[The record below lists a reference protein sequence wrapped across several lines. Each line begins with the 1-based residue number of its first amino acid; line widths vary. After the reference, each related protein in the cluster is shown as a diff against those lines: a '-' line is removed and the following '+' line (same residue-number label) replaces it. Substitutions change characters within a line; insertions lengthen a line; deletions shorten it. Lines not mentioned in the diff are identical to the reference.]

1 MTPSLDVQLFWFSFW
16 AYLIG
21 WLSFTIWL
29 AARKKFWTTFGAIC
43 FAAGFIPQ
51 TVAFFLRWNN
61 TGHFP
66 MSNMYEYMAVMSW
79 MAVVS
84 FTFLTWRYRNWVISA
99 LISPVVIMLMVAASL
114 LPKDPSQQLM
124 PALRSSWLMIHVTLA
139 SIGAGAFAVAAAVSF
154 VYLLAVRSEDEA
166 KKTFQPSWRIPLRVL
181 VFIPLIIAIVGNV
194 SDALANQSAMQLLG
208 APTRFGNILV
218 LLGIYMVPA
227 GFIWNYMFK
236 RGTPSVESRYWAAIA
251 FSGLFLGAMAA
262 GILLSTKQAELTP
275 DSPLRIFEFF
285 GMTLVFGT
293 VGAFVLHTA
302 LGFGSIA
309 GKLHLDGRLLDEVNY
324 RSVAL
329 GYPLYTLGA
338 LFAGAIWA
346 ESAWGSFWSWDPK
359 EVGALIIWLFYS
371 AFLHARYQ
379 RGWSGP
385 RTAVLSLIGFAMM
398 MLSLFGNFFFGGL
411 HAYN

>member
-29 AARKKFWTTFGAIC
+29 AARKPIWTRIGSIS

-51 TVAFFLRWNN
+51 TVAFFLRWNY

-66 MSNMYEYMAVMSW
+66 MANMYEYMAVMSW

-84 FTFLTWRYRNWVISA
+84 FAFLTWRYRNWVISA

-139 SIGAGAFAVAAAVSF
+139 SVGAGAFAVAAAVSF

-166 KKTFQPSWRIPLRVL
+166 KKTFRPSIRIPLRVL
-181 VFIPLIIAIVGNV
+181 LFIPLVIALVGSV
-194 SDALANQSAMQLLG
+194 GDVLANQSTMQFMG
-208 APTRFGNILV
+208 SPMAGGNVLV
-218 LLGIYMVPA
+218 LLGIYFVAA
-227 GFIWNYMFK
+227 GVIWNYMFK
-236 RGTPSVESRYWAAIA
+236 STPSVESRYWAAIG
-251 FSGLFLGAMAA
+251 FSGLFLGALAS
-262 GILLSTKQAELTP
+262 GILLSAGKLALTS

-285 GMTLVFGT
+285 GLTLVFGT
-293 VGAFVLHTA
+293 VGCFALHTA
-302 LGFGSIA
+302 LGFGAVA
-309 GKLHLDGRLLDEVNY
+309 GKLHLDGRLLDEINY

-398 MLSLFGNFFFGGL
+398 MLSLFGNYFFGGL

>member
-1 MTPSLDVQLFWFSFW
+1 MSPSLDVQLFWFAFW
-16 AYLIG
+16 AYLVG

-29 AARKKFWTTFGAIC
+29 AARKSFWTTFGSIC
-43 FAAGFIPQ
+43 FVAGFIPQ
-51 TVAFFLRWNN
+51 TIAFFLRWNY

-66 MSNMYEYMAVMSW
+66 MANMYEYMAVMSW
-79 MAVVS
+79 MAVLS
-84 FTFLTWRYRNWVISA
+84 FGFLTWRYRNWIISA

-124 PALRSSWLMIHVTLA
+124 PALRSSWMIIHVSLA

-154 VYLLAVRSEDEA
+154 VYLLAVRSEEES
-166 KKTFQPSWRIPLRVL
+166 KQMFRPSMRV
-181 VFIPLIIAIVGNV
+181 PLISLVVIPAVIALFAAITGLM
-194 SDALANQSAMQLLG
+194 SKQSAMQIMGSEIAGGHIFL
-208 APTRFGNILV
+208 I
-218 LLGIYMVPA
+218 LGIYLVAA
-227 GFIWNYMFK
+227 GVVMNYMFK
-236 RGTPSVESRYWAAIA
+236 STPGVESRYWAALA
-251 FSGLFLGAMAA
+251 FSGLFLGGLAG
-262 GILLSTKQAELTP
+262 GILMSTGKLGITTE
-275 DSPLRIFEFF
+275 SPLRIFEFF
-285 GMTLVFGT
+285 GVILVFGT
-293 VGAFVLHTA
+293 AGMFILHVI
-302 LGFGSIA
+302 LGFGSVV

-346 ESAWGSFWSWDPK
+346 ESAWGAFWSWDPK

-398 MLSLFGNFFFGGL
+398 MLSLFGNYFFGGL
-411 HAYN
+411 HAYA